1 MLRLNNSCCECNP
14 QICLGLRVR
23 RVCAACGQTM
33 AIFHSE
39 LPCPILF
46 FNLSIKTDQNHSLLS
61 LFELERNFYQFHAP
75 ALSGAT
81 RSLPSFL
88 SLCSGEGN
96 IQKFFSP
103 PFSRFEKKN
112 LKKTIQFVGRTK
124 QVLLRCKYERGEKV
138 SAPRPEDIFSTLS
151 GDGVSRRIAHAY
163 ILIRGCSCY
172 KL

>member
-46 FNLSIKTDQNHSLLS
+46 LISQLKRTTILRPLSPP
-61 LFELERNFYQFHAP
+61 FARYELEANFYQFSKTSTQEIP
-75 ALSGAT
+75 PT
-81 RSLPSFL
+81 KFLPSF
-88 SLCSGEGN
+88 SLLLRGKCGIEL
-96 IQKFFSP
+96 
-103 PFSRFEKKN
+103 FETKKN
-112 LKKTIQFVGRTK
+112 LRLFRTK
-124 QVLLRCKYERGEKV
+124 QILGIRKGREKV
-138 SAPRPEDIFSTLS
+138 SAFAPRTFFRPFRAT
-151 GDGVSRRIAHAY
+151 VSRRIAHAY